1 MSSTYIEM
9 REGVEQ
15 DSFFFCAKNEL
26 QLFIIY
32 IHPLSHPYNYIDRC
46 MREAGR

>member
-15 DSFFFCAKNEL
+15 GSFFFVQKMV

-32 IHPLSHPYNYIDRC
+32 VHPLSHPYNYIDRC